1 MSQVN
6 LGSLTSTP
14 QLGSLHELTIAESTD
29 VFQFSVGSSSSNIN
43 LALKNISSGDDADL
57 RLYRDSNNNGVLDSS
72 DQLIT
77 SSSYSSN
84 HDEAI
89 NVQAQAAG
97 TYFAEV
103 SRYATGSSGNVSYN
117 LFLSSTS
124 VSQPSNLLS
133 HEIEV
138 GSLTK
143 PSSWIENRAF
153 SGTVDSTNTSDIY
166 HFSVDRTSV
175 LTLRLDGL
183 IKDADIR
190 LINDSNRNGVVD
202 QGEVLG
208 TSNNNGIT
216 SEAISAT
223 LQPGNDYYVEV
234 YQFSGDTTYNLS
246 MSNFGLR

>member
-14 QLGSLHELTIAESTD
+14 QLGSLHQLTIAESTD

-72 DQLIT
+72 DQLIK
-77 SSSYSSN
+77 SSTYSSN

-97 TYFAEV
+97 TYFAQV
-103 SRYATGSSGNVSYN
+103 SRYAGGSSGNVSYN

-153 SGTVDSTNTSDIY
+153 SGRVDSTNTSDIY
-166 HFSVDRTSV
+166 HFGVDRTSI

-183 IKDADIR
+183 INDADIR